1 MCRFWRQN
9 IMKFEEKDFE
19 VQKALVK
26 LLKESLYAF
35 PLPKGFFLSILLGFL
50 SFRRSGRHISQRR
63 AFGFRDDRGTADR
76 EVKIAV
82 ACHDL
87 GEIARL
93 HPRGGK
99 IMSLTPEAKTCVFS
113 AMELPDADCK
123 RETLLC
129 MQKMMVAA
137 VAQ

>member
-1 MCRFWRQN
+1 MRRRTSRSRRPWSSSSRRPCKSSTFP
-9 IMKFEEKDFE
+9 KDFF
-19 VQKALVK
+19 VDP
-26 LLKESLYAF
+26 SS
-35 PLPKGFFLSILLGFL
+35 FF
-50 SFRRSGRHISQRR
+50 SFELAADFSTSG
-63 AFGFRDDRGTADR
+63 AWFRDDRGTADR

>member
-1 MCRFWRQN
+1 MDSFL
-9 IMKFEEKDFE
+9 FVE
-19 VQKALVK
+19 V
-26 LLKESLYAF
+26 
-35 PLPKGFFLSILLGFL
+35 GGTFLNKPTIPNQQT
-50 SFRRSGRHISQRR
+50 HNSQRR

-76 EVKIAV
+76 ETKIAV

>member
-35 PLPKGFFLSILLGFL
+35 PLPERFFCR
-50 SFRRSGRHISQRR
+50 SFFVLFFSSRWRHISQRR

-76 EVKIAV
+76 ETKIAV

>member
-1 MCRFWRQN
+1 MPSPSA
-9 IMKFEEKDFE
+9 KDF
-19 VQKALVK
+19 
-26 LLKESLYAF
+26 
-35 PLPKGFFLSILLGFL
+35 FFLSILLRSFL
-50 SFRRSGRHISQRR
+50 SNWRQCAHFSTSG
-63 AFGFRDDRGTADR
+63 AWFRDDRGTADR

>member
-35 PLPKGFFLSILLGFL
+35 PLPKGFFVDPSS
-50 SFRRSGRHISQRR
+50 SFSLRRSGRHISQRR
-63 AFGFRDDRGTADR
+63 AFAFRDDRGTADR
-76 EVKIAV
+76 ETKIAV

>member
-26 LLKESLYAF
+26 LLKEALYAIPF
-35 PLPKGFFLSILLGFL
+35 SQGFFFVDPS
-50 SFRRSGRHISQRR
+50 SFFSFDLAADFSTSG
-63 AFGFRDDRGTADR
+63 AWFRDDRGTADR

>member
-1 MCRFWRQN
+1 MCWW
-9 IMKFEEKDFE
+9 
-19 VQKALVK
+19 V
-26 LLKESLYAF
+26 
-35 PLPKGFFLSILLGFL
+35 LP
-50 SFRRSGRHISQRR
+50 RRSFLNVGRLI
-63 AFGFRDDRGTADR
+63 FRDDRGTADR
-76 EVKIAV
+76 ETKIAV